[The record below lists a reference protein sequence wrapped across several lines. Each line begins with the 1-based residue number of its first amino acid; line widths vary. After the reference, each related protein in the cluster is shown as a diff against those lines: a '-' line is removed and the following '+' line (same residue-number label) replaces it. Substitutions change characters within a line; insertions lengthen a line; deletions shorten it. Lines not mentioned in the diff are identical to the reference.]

1 LISVKVYLIA
11 LQLIFFFIFSFLKV
25 NHVLNHTAGLQNAMG
40 DVMKDDPLLMCDWEE
55 SLNRISESTPDAEPG
70 SLQFYHYLSFGW
82 LCGGIIEVS
91 FTDPLAYL
99 ILIGV
104 VRLLILIM
112 KICG

>member
-1 LISVKVYLIA
+1 ME
-11 LQLIFFFIFSFLKV
+11 V

-55 SLNRISESTPDAEPG
+55 SLNRISKSTPDTEPG

-91 FTDPLAYL
+91 FTDPI
-99 ILIGV
+99 ILFDTNH
-104 VRLLILIM
+104 
-112 KICG
+112 CCS